1 MGAGQSG
8 PIGPP
13 GSVGPPSPAGPAGP
27 PGPPGSTGPIGPPGS
42 VGPPGPAGPAG
53 PPGPPGSTG
62 PIGPQGPPGFTG
74 NESGAPFLSED
85 QMKAKYMAMQD
96 QAPMN
101 EKMVEEEKRRKD
113 GLRAIRKEGYRQE
126 PNAPAPYSRGD

>member
-1 MGAGQSG
+1 MKAKYMAMQDQA
-8 PIGPP
+8 PM
-13 GSVGPPSPAGPAGP
+13 
-27 PGPPGSTGPIGPPGS
+27 
-42 VGPPGPAGPAG
+42 
-53 PPGPPGSTG
+53 
-62 PIGPQGPPGFTG
+62 
-74 NESGAPFLSED
+74 NEKMSED

-113 GLRAIRKEGYRQE
+113 GLIAMRKEGYRQE